1 MNSIVKF
8 VVILLV
14 LVAAVLGSLVVFGAM
29 TMDTFTD
36 SILRMA
42 GVAAIVVVA
51 TVAISLVSSN
61 KQK

>member
-8 VVILLV
+8 VIVLLV

-36 SILRMA
+36 SVARMA
-42 GVAAIVVVA
+42 GVGAIVVVA
-51 TVAISLVSSN
+51 TVVIGMVSGSKGN
-61 KQK
+61 